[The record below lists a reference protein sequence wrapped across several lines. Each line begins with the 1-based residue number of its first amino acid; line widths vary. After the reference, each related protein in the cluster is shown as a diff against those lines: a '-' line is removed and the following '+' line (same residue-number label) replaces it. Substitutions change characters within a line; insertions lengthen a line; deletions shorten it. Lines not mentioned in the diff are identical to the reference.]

1 MVWMFASRYLTYFQE
16 FKNILWKIT
25 LSFISVQWAIHC
37 HQKALTEDLTCKNIH
52 SDPQG
57 LPTVLKTQFYLST
70 ENMKYLKSFQGTE
83 GYQGRKCTREE
94 RNHTSL
100 SLKWIRMGVDLKPRI
115 SYYPPLF
122 QDTFKVKAHMGCVDL
137 LRTLELSDKL
147 PGGHQRRSLAS
158 RHILQLRKN
167 QGEIP
172 WRLVWSPTWNSQWT
186 LHGQDIE

>member
-1 MVWMFASRYLTYFQE
+1 MISELYIAIKRRSQKIWPARIFIQIHKVYQQCLRRNSIFLLRIWNIWRAS
-16 FKNILWKIT
+16 K
-25 LSFISVQWAIHC
+25 
-37 HQKALTEDLTCKNIH
+37 
-52 SDPQG
+52 
-57 LPTVLKTQFYLST
+57 VLKAIKAESVS
-70 ENMKYLKSFQGTE
+70 E
-83 GYQGRKCTREE
+83 EE

-100 SLKWIRMGVDLKPRI
+100 SLKWIRMEVNLKPRI

-167 QGEIP
+167 QGESP
-172 WRLVWSPTWNSQWT
+172 WQLVWNPTWNSQWT
-186 LHGQDIE
+186 LQWTGYWITSVVMPNKYQKNSC